1 MELYRATARC
11 RLRVPAVCRWQ
22 MAMASA
28 SEASIG
34 SGGTERPRSRVTMCC
49 TCCFSARPYPTTDDL
64 MVSGEYSATSSPA
77 AAAASIA
84 TVNPDRTIDFRFHE
98 VEEKD
103 VPPGVVTRF
112 SQGFVHQCF

>member
-22 MAMASA
+22 MAMARA

-64 MVSGEYSATSSPA
+64 IVSG
-77 AAAASIA
+77 AASSEAATRGAFSLSVGGSREQSTDWLLDGNDNNQLDEGGIA
-84 TVNPDRTIDFRFHE
+84 I
-98 VEEKD
+98 
-103 VPPGVVTRF
+103 F
-112 SQGFVHQCF
+112 SSIH